1 MWDLK
6 SDTSELVYKTETDS
20 QTENRRVVAKEG
32 GAKVKTRMEKKQAPV
47 VYHRDYIQYP
57 MIDNNGKEYVK

>member
-6 SDTSELVYKTETDS
+6 SDTSELLYKTETDS

-32 GAKVKTRMEKKQAPV
+32 GAKVKTRME
-47 VYHRDYIQYP
+47 
-57 MIDNNGKEYVK
+57 